1 MFDDDLPRPSLSKF
15 SPCNLENLSVAD
27 LEEYIGELDNEI
39 LRVKDDIK
47 KKKSSQDAAAS
58 VFKI

>member
-1 MFDDDLPRPSLSKF
+1 MFDDDLPKPSLSMF
-15 SPCNLENLSVAD
+15 SPCNLEDLSVAD
-27 LEEYIGELDNEI
+27 LDEYIGELENEI
-39 LRVKDDIK
+39 LRVKGDIQ